1 MEKNAGNPSLST
13 GNPNLCFWMKKI
25 SGNPTCGTEKI
36 VVEVFYIALVLC
48 FFYFVAFFIETFNYF
63 VLLLV
68 CDLMTTSILQI
79 PSLGGSFHTG
89 CPNKLGNSVTK
100 SISSFQKIL

>member
-79 PSLGGSFHTG
+79 PPLVVPFIQGVPINLG
-89 CPNKLGNSVTK
+89 
-100 SISSFQKIL
+100 IQ